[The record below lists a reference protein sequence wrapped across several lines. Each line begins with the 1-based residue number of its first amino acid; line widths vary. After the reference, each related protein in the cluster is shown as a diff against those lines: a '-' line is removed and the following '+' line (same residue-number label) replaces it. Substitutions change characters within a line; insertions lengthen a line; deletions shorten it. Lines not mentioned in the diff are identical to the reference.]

1 MQGGGIMDI
10 NFIINKINKDVNF
23 EMVARVKGCEKNCAM
38 LDRSGKVMNLRTESE
53 LEDYFHDCNILE
65 D

>member
-1 MQGGGIMDI
+1 MDI
-10 NFIINKINKDVNF
+10 NFIINEINKDVNF
-23 EMVARVKGCEKNCAM
+23 KLVARVEGYEKNFAM
-38 LDRSGKVMNLRTESE
+38 LDRSGKVMNLMTESE